1 MKKEIT
7 FRVGVKLIF
16 EMKRITIL
24 KNSFISKTA
33 EPSNVHLKKQ
43 YFENRLR
50 LQYNHKSEIDI
61 TKPNLLAEQSKF
73 ETKQILIL
81 PKPQVK
87 KTKNHP
93 KMRRHSSVELYSS
106 DIPVFP
112 AVVQSYRYQCRQN
125 GDVGGE
131 SSC

>member
-1 MKKEIT
+1 M
-7 FRVGVKLIF
+7 GVKLIF
-16 EMKRITIL
+16 EMETEFKFE
-24 KNSFISKTA
+24 KNSFYHFDTA
-33 EPSNVHLKKQ
+33 ESSNVHLKKE

-61 TKPNLLAEQSKF
+61 TKPNLLAERNKNDN
-73 ETKQILIL
+73 EKQIFIL

-87 KTKNHP
+87 KLKNRQ

-112 AVVQSYRYQCRQN
+112 AVVHSYRYECTRN
-125 GDVGGE
+125 GDEGGE
-131 SSC
+131 SYC